1 MFEDL
6 LYRANKFF
14 YRIISVFLE
23 KKGGSG
29 GKSVRLSFTMALFL
43 GGIFLCVLAG
53 CFVDYGSG
61 EDDYSGNFCLRN
73 VYAGNCIA

>member
-1 MFEDL
+1 MFGDL
-6 LYRANKFF
+6 FYRANELF
-14 YRIISVFLE
+14 YRIINVFL
-23 KKGGSG
+23 KKKSGSG
-29 GKSVRLSFTMALFL
+29 GKSMRLSFPMALFL

-61 EDDYSGNFCLRN
+61 EDDYLGNFCLRN

>member
-6 LYRANKFF
+6 LYRVNELF
-14 YRIISVFLE
+14 YRIINVFF
-23 KKGGSG
+23 KKKSG
-29 GKSVRLSFTMALFL
+29 RWGKSVRLSFSMVLFL

-61 EDDYSGNFCLRN
+61 EDDYFGNFCLRN